1 MADVNN
7 MPNIPAVGQTPKPQ
21 PSVSPNLPPAP
32 VNSTPSGTGTTGTSA
47 KPQINPI
54 GTTPTAGITLNDL
67 IPVYD
72 QTTRQW
78 TTAYVDQKGAQ
89 RWAAVYADPNT
100 PSGYSITTDQAGY
113 RKSVIQ
119 GLINQY
125 GTLGKAK
132 EALAAKG
139 LLGAASKAK
148 QSLSAGSGEDAIFDA
163 ALDNII
169 GTNSRT
175 NLLNGGQG
183 LQDIGSLINGRPNYA
198 GTKTS
203 TTTSFTSTT
212 SAWNDIDAFMRETI
226 GRGATLSEF
235 QDFYK
240 TLHAYEQDNPTKA
253 TVTTDALGTERSR
266 TQTQGLSGDD
276 LKAVM
281 VASVTKSLEAAGKD
295 PASISQLGGTLG
307 TNLAL
312 LTKQAQQM
320 GVADI
325 YTPVKAFDAALKAA
339 QPGGDIKGEVTRI
352 NSLAASLPKY
362 KALAPSLQ
370 AGFTL
375 QDLATPFNDLY
386 NKTLEKSGA
395 VDLNNSLIMK
405 GLTGGANGGQMN
417 NDDYIKFLKS
427 QPDWA
432 KTQNAREEAASY
444 VTQIGKMMG
453 FVG

>member
-32 VNSTPSGTGTTGTSA
+32 VNSTPSGTGTTGTGA

-67 IPVYD
+67 MPVYD

-89 RWAAVYADPNT
+89 RWAAVYADPNSNT
-100 PSGYSITTDQAGY
+100 GYSITTDQAGY

-148 QSLSAGSGEDAIFDA
+148 QSLSAGSSEDAIFDA

-169 GTNSRT
+169 GANSRD
-175 NLLNGGQG
+175 NLLNGAQSI
-183 LQDIGSLINGRPNYA
+183 QDVGTFVNGRPNYA

-253 TVTTDALGTERSR
+253 TVTTDALNTERSR

-417 NDDYIKFLKS
+417 NDDYIKLLRS